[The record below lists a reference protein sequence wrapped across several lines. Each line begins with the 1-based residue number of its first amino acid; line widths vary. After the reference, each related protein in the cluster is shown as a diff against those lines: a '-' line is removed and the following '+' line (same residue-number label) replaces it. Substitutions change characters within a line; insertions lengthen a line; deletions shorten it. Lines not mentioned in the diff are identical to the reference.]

1 MEIKEIQQA
10 FKANHEAVNNQIVML
25 EERQRETADRLL
37 AVEQGGAGSYHHVE
51 GFNKKQYSLAKAIRF
66 LSDPNC
72 GVDVGYEREIHQ
84 EMESKG
90 FATAAG
96 GLCVPFSAFT
106 LEKKESSVSG
116 TGSNIVST
124 NLAEGS
130 FIEVLRKRS
139 VIAGLMPTM
148 LTGLVGDVSIPAKT
162 AGSTAYWFA
171 GDGADT
177 ITTSDMTLSSVNMTP
192 RFLGGLSGYS
202 HKLLKQSTPGI
213 EQLIRNDLVDTL
225 AAELDN
231 AALNGLGASNEPTG
245 ILVNGSINTDTYT
258 TAPNFADVVNM
269 ETLIAND
276 NADIASMAYLMSP
289 AVAAILKT
297 TDKGTDTG
305 AYILEDGR
313 VNGYQAIATNHMPA
327 DTILLGDFS
336 SLIFGIWGKGI
347 ELAVDPAA
355 GFASGSVRVR
365 AIMAADFAL
374 RQPESFAKSTAV

>member
-1 MEIKEIQQA
+1 MEIKEVQQA
-10 FKANHEAVNNQIVML
+10 FKANQDVMNQNMREL
-25 EERQRETADRLL
+25 EEKQAEVADRLL
-37 AVEQGGAGSYHHVE
+37 AVEQGGGRHQHVS
-51 GFNKKQYSLAKAIRF
+51 GFDKKKYSLSKVIRF

-72 GVDVGYEREIHQ
+72 GVDAGYEREIHQ
-84 EMESKG
+84 EMEGKG
-90 FATAAG
+90 FATTAG

-116 TGSNIVST
+116 TGSNLVAT

-130 FIEVLRKRS
+130 FIEVLRSRS

-148 LTGLVGDVSIPAKT
+148 LTGLVGDVSIPTKT

-177 ITTSDMTLSSVNMTP
+177 ITSSDMTLSSVSMTP

-289 AVAAILKT
+289 AVAATLKT
-297 TDKGTDTG
+297 ADKGTDTG

-313 VNGYQAIATNHMPA
+313 VNGYQAIATNQMPA
-327 DTILLGDFS
+327 DTVLLGDFS
-336 SLIFGIWGKGI
+336 SLLFGIWGNGI
-347 ELAVDPAA
+347 ELAVDPSA

-374 RQPESFAKSTAV
+374 RHPESFAKSTVV